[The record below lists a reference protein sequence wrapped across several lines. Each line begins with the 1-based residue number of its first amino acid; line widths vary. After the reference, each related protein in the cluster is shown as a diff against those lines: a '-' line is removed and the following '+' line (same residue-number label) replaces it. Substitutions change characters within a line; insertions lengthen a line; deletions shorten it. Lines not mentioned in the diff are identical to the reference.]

1 MSNES
6 KKLRRREE
14 ISDAFKWDL
23 TKLYADDAQW
33 EEDFKAV
40 RALTDEVAA
49 YAGRLGES
57 ADVLLEVLEKKDGL
71 SRKLGNIYVYSRMKK
86 DEDNRI
92 AKYQAMSEKAQSL
105 SVETSMKLSFFT
117 PEMIEIPEE
126 KLEGFLKEKEGL
138 KVYEFFFKD
147 LMRQKEHVLSKQE
160 EQIIAQFGEI
170 VSAPGN
176 IFRMINNAD
185 IKFGTIQDADG
196 EEVEVTH
203 GTYIKLM
210 ESSDRRVRKEA
221 FKALY
226 SAYEKQKNTLAST
239 YNYST
244 KGDVMY
250 AKLRKYESALGQ
262 ELSGDMIPLDVYDN
276 LIETVH
282 EHIDVMY
289 RYVNVRKKM
298 LNLGELHFYDL
309 YTPIVKEADRNIP
322 YDEGLDI
329 IRAGLKPMGD
339 EYISIMNKG
348 FESSWVDVYENQ
360 GKTSGAY
367 SFGTY
372 DSPPYIMLNYT
383 NTIKDVFTTAHEMGH
398 SMHSYFTRNTQPYVY
413 GGHSIFTAEVAST
426 VNEALLM
433 DYMIENS
440 KDKSE
445 KMYLLNYYLEQF
457 RSTLFRQ
464 TMFAE
469 FEKLTHEAVE
479 SGEVLTSEWLCDEY
493 LKLNQLYYGDNIVYD
508 DEIKMEWA
516 RIPHFYSAFYVYKY
530 ATGYSAAIE
539 LSKQIREEGE
549 PARNRYIEF
558 LKSGDSD
565 YPTNLLKKA
574 GVDMTNPEPIRSA
587 MKTFRN
593 LVEQFEMFV

>member
-1 MSNES
+1 MSNDS
-6 KKLRRREE
+6 KKLKKREE
-14 ISDAFKWDL
+14 IDDTYKWDL
-23 TKLYADDAQW
+23 TKMYVDDTQW
-33 EEDFKAV
+33 EQDFDIV
-40 RALTDEVAA
+40 RELTKELEG
-49 YAGRLGES
+49 YTGRLGES
-57 ADVLLEVLEKKDGL
+57 ADILLEVLEKKDKL

-86 DEDNRI
+86 DENNRI
-92 AKYQAMSEKAQSL
+92 AKYQAMNEKAQSL

-117 PEMIEIPEE
+117 PEIIEIPSE
-126 KLEGFLKEKEGL
+126 KLDAFIQENKNL
-138 KVYEFFFKD
+138 KVYEFFLRD
-147 LMRQKEHVLSKQE
+147 LIRQKDHVLSKEE

-170 VSAPGN
+170 ASAPSS

-185 IKFGTIQDADG
+185 IKFGSIIDAEG

-203 GTYIKLM
+203 GNYIKFM

-221 FKALY
+221 YEALY
-226 SAYEKQKNTLAST
+226 SSYEKQKNTLAST

-250 AKLRKYESALGQ
+250 TKLRKYDSSLSR
-262 ELSGDMIPLDVYDN
+262 ELNDDMIPLDVYDN

-282 EHIDVMY
+282 EHIDIMY
-289 RYVNVRKKM
+289 RYVKVRKKI
-298 LNLGELHFYDL
+298 LNLDQLHFYDL
-309 YTPIVKEADRNIP
+309 YTPIVQEAERNIS
-322 YDEGLDI
+322 YQEGLNI
-329 IRAGLKPMGD
+329 IREGLKPLGE

-348 FESSWVDVYENQ
+348 FESSWVDVYENE

-372 DSPPYIMLNYT
+372 DSPPYILLNYT
-383 NTIKDVFTTAHEMGH
+383 NTIKDVFTVAHEMGH
-398 SMHSYFTRNTQPYVY
+398 SMHSYFTRKNQPYVY

-426 VNEALLM
+426 VNESLLM
-433 DYMIENS
+433 NYMIENS

-479 SGEVLTSEWLCDEY
+479 AGEVLTSEWLCDEY
-493 LKLNQLYYGDNIVYD
+493 LKLNKLYYGDDIVYD
-508 DEIKMEWA
+508 DKIKMEWA

-539 LSKQIREEGE
+539 LSRQIKQEGE
-549 PARNRYIEF
+549 KARNRYIEF

-574 GVDMTNPEPIRSA
+574 GVDMTNPKPIRNA
-587 MKTFRN
+587 MKTFGN

>member
-1 MSNES
+1 MSNDS
-6 KKLRRREE
+6 KKLKQREE
-14 ISDAFKWDL
+14 ISDEFKWDL
-23 TKLYADDAQW
+23 TKMYTNDAQW
-33 EEDFKAV
+33 EEDFKIV
-40 RALTDEVAA
+40 RALTDEVAS
-49 YAGRLGES
+49 YAGRLSES
-57 ADVLLEVLEKKDGL
+57 ADVLLEVLEKKDQL

-117 PEMIEIPEE
+117 PEMIEISQE
-126 KLEGFLKEKEGL
+126 KLEAFLKEREGL
-138 KVYEFFFKD
+138 KVYAFYFKD

-185 IKFGTIQDADG
+185 IKFGTIKDADD

-210 ESSDRRVRKEA
+210 ESPDRRVRKEA

-250 AKLRKYESALGQ
+250 AKLRKYPSALGQ

-276 LIETVH
+276 LIKTVH
-282 EHIDVMY
+282 EHIDIMY

-298 LNLGELHFYDL
+298 LNLSELHFYDL
-309 YTPIVKEADRNIP
+309 YTPIVQEADRNIP
-322 YDEGLDI
+322 YKEGLDI

-339 EYISIMNKG
+339 DYISIMNKG
-348 FESSWVDVYENQ
+348 FDSSWIDVYENQ

-433 DYMIENS
+433 DYMIKNS

-469 FEKLTHEAVE
+469 FEKMTHEAVE
-479 SGEVLTSEWLCDEY
+479 AGEVLTSEWLCDEY
-493 LKLNQLYYGDNIVYD
+493 LKLNKLYYGDNIVYD

-549 PARNRYIEF
+549 TARNRYIEF

-587 MKTFRN
+587 MKTFTN